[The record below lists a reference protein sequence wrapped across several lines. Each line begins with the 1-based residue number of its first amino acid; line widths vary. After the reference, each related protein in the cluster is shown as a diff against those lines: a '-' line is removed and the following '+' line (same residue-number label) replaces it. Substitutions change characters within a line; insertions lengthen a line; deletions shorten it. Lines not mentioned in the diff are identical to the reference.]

1 MSNKATGES
10 SDPYRRLFDESS
22 AAIALLD
29 ESGYIVDANESFRLT
44 FSSLSGRSLDSLDEP
59 FPEFLRTRD
68 AFRFAYHFSRL
79 TVGATRSVSLDTAF
93 RSFTGEI
100 RSLKLRAWALARRE
114 DAPPPQRGPFV
125 VCMLD
130 DETELHRETRRL
142 SAAKENAE
150 RATETKSQFL
160 ANMSHEIR
168 TPIQTIIGMTELI
181 QKTSLDREQAE
192 YARQVRFSAD
202 VLLSLINDILDYSK
216 IEAGKLA
223 LERIDLDLERTVE
236 QAVDLVCLE
245 AHKKGLEITVDV
257 APDVPTLIR
266 GDPGRLRQVIVNLIK
281 NAVKFTREGGIVVSV
296 RRAEYEGAAAVTV
309 SVADTGIGVPLEL
322 RPYLFTTFFQGDAS
336 TTRRF
341 GGTGLGLSISRHL
354 VQLMGGEILMVPNE
368 GGGSVFRFTIP
379 AERSEFDAP
388 RPRPE
393 IDADDRILVV
403 DDHAEARRVTTA
415 YLADLGYAHIEE
427 AASGEEALR
436 KMEGAAAAG
445 RPYSICFIDMIMP
458 VMDGW
463 RLTAEVNKDRSVNA
477 AKLVLMVPQ
486 GMLGDDAKMTR
497 LNWFN
502 AYVTKPIKRA
512 DLIQAIS
519 ATGKALIDLEA
530 SADANAEAVA
540 EAVAAAPAEEAAG
553 RDIDFSAYAPAAPS
567 ARGPGAEKPMLVVED
582 HPVNQKLF
590 ALILEKLGH
599 APIIANDG
607 LEALERAGEY
617 DFSIVFMD
625 IQMPRMNGYEAA
637 RGLRDRGYRGPI
649 IAVTASAL
657 ADERG
662 RCLDAGMDDVLVK
675 PFKHADIEQA
685 VSRWIGRISSVARAA
700 AEVDVPEALEP
711 AEPADLEAAAEVD
724 EGADLLEELESAEDE
739 ATRTAAE
746 AAAAAA
752 AEEPD
757 HETLDPAELL
767 ETFYGQAEMVRSLLG
782 RFVERSLA
790 QITLMPDLLAA
801 GDWETLRREAHT
813 IKGSALNLTGRYLGA
828 AAARL
833 ESAAKDGDRP
843 AAEAALSE
851 IEPTF
856 ARFRSAAERFIAQGA
871 DATSTDAL

>member
-10 SDPYRRLFDESS
+10 NDPYRRLFDESS

-29 ESGYIVDANESFRLT
+29 ENGYIVDANESFRLT
-44 FSSLSGRSLDSLDEP
+44 FAALSGRSLDTLDES

-79 TVGATRSVSLDTAF
+79 AVGATRSVSLETAF
-93 RSFTGEI
+93 RSFTGEA
-100 RSLKLRAWALARRE
+100 RSLKLRAWALARKE

-130 DETELHRETRRL
+130 DETELHREARRL

-181 QKTSLDREQAE
+181 QNTSLDREQAE

-223 LERIDLDLERTVE
+223 LERIDIDLERTVV

-245 AHKKGLEITVDV
+245 AHRKGLEITVDV
-257 APDVPTLIR
+257 APDVPTLIH
-266 GDPGRLRQVIVNLIK
+266 GDQGRLRQVIVNLIK
-281 NAVKFTREGGIVVSV
+281 NAVKFTREGGIAVSV
-296 RRAEYEGAAAVTV
+296 RRAEYDGAAAVTV

-379 AERSEFDAP
+379 AELSEFDAP

-393 IDADDRILVV
+393 INADDRILVV
-403 DDHAEARRVTTA
+403 DDHAEARRVTA
-415 YLADLGYAHIEE
+415 GYLADLGYAHIEE
-427 AASGEEALR
+427 AASGEEALL
-436 KMEGAAAAG
+436 KMESAAAAG

-497 LNWFN
+497 LNWFD
-502 AYVTKPIKRA
+502 AYVNKPIKRD
-512 DLIQAIS
+512 DLIQAVS
-519 ATGKALIDLEA
+519 ATGKAIIDLESNGGA
-530 SADANAEAVA
+530 GANATAVDIPERAVDFFAYSRADSRA
-540 EAVAAAPAEEAAG
+540 E
-553 RDIDFSAYAPAAPS
+553 PS
-567 ARGPGAEKPMLVVED
+567 VRKPGDEKPMLIVED
-582 HPVNQKLF
+582 HPINQKLF

-599 APIIANDG
+599 EPMIANDG
-607 LEALERAGEY
+607 MEALELAGEH
-617 DFSIVFMD
+617 DFSLVFMD

-637 RGLRDRGYRGPI
+637 QGLRERSYRGPI

-657 ADERG
+657 ADERQ

-685 VSRWIGRISSVARAA
+685 ISRWLGRVSSVASDAA
-700 AEVDVPEALEP
+700 SDDAKLEP
-711 AEPADLEAAAEVD
+711 IELEAAAD
-724 EGADLLEELESAEDE
+724 DDLLEELESAEGE
-739 ATRTAAE
+739 
-746 AAAAAA
+746 
-752 AEEPD
+752 EEP
-757 HETLDPAELL
+757 ETSADPEPEAPTAPEPEVPNPQTLNAAELL
-767 ETFYGQAEMVRSLLG
+767 DTFYGQAEMVRSLLG
-782 RFVERSLA
+782 RFIERTLA
-790 QITLMPDLLAA
+790 QIMLMSDLLSS

-813 IKGSALNLTGRYLGA
+813 IKGSALNLTGKDLGA

-833 ESAAKDGDRP
+833 ESAAKDGDRA
-843 AAEAALSE
+843 AAEAALPG
-851 IEPTF
+851 IEPAF
-856 ARFRSAAERFIAQGA
+856 LRFKAAAERFIAEGE
-871 DATSTDAL
+871 DTGTTDAL